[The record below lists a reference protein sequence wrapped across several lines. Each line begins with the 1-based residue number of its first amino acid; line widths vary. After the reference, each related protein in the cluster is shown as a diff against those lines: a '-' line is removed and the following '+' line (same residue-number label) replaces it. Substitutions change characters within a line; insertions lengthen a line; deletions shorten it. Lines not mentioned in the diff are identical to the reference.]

1 MKRRDF
7 NLSAA
12 ALLASVFVLAPV
24 LPARS
29 APERWEPDIR
39 KFEAADK
46 EKMPPA
52 GAVLFVGS
60 SSIVKWKSL
69 AEDFPGVTT
78 INRGFGGSE
87 LGDTTYFAD
96 RIVIPYAP
104 KMVVVYAGDND
115 LAAGKTP
122 EQVFAA
128 WKGLVENVHAKL
140 PKTRL
145 VFISI
150 KPSIRRW
157 SLVDKIRAT
166 NDMVKNYAAADKR
179 QTYVDVFTPM
189 LGSDGMPPKE
199 LFVAD
204 GLHMTPAGY
213 AIWTKVVGPV
223 LK

>member
-1 MKRRDF
+1 MKRRTF
-7 NLSAA
+7 NFSAA
-12 ALLASVFVLAPV
+12 ALLVGTLVLAPV
-24 LPARS
+24 LPVRS

-87 LGDTTYFAD
+87 LADTTYFAD

-104 KMVVVYAGDND
+104 KTVVVYAGDND

-140 PKTRL
+140 PQTRL

-150 KPSIRRW
+150 KPSVARW
-157 SLVDKIRAT
+157 KLADKIRAT
-166 NDMVKNYAAADKR
+166 NELVKSYAAADKR

-189 LGSDGMPPKE
+189 LSADGMPRPE
-199 LFVAD
+199 LFVKD

-213 AIWTKVVGPV
+213 AIWTKVVTPV
-223 LK
+223 IR